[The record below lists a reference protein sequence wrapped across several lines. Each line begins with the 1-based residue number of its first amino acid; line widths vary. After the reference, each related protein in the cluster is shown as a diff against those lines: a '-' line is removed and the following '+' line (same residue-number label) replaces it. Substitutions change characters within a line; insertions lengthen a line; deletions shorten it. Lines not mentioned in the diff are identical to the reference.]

1 MLIKK
6 KIAFLFDKKNPWL
19 LHYLPLLKKLPK
31 KKYKH
36 SFFKDYVKISNF
48 EIVFVLGFT
57 KILSESFIKK
67 NRIVLIIHE
76 SNLPKFKGFAPVQ
89 WQILRNKRNITNS
102 LVMLGNKEKVDSG
115 KIILQ
120 NKILLK
126 GHELY
131 EEIRKKQFDSTYKL
145 IRKFLHIYPNFTIR
159 RQKGKSTFF
168 RKRNSEDSKISINK
182 NIKSQFNLLRI
193 SNNNGWPAFFLYK
206 KNKYILKIFKSNEI
220 N

>member
-1 MLIKK
+1 M
-6 KIAFLFDKKNPWL
+6 
-19 LHYLPLLKKLPK
+19 
-31 KKYKH
+31 
-36 SFFKDYVKISNF
+36 
-48 EIVFVLGFT
+48 
-57 KILSESFIKK
+57 
-67 NRIVLIIHE
+67 
-76 SNLPKFKGFAPVQ
+76 PKFKGFAPVQ

-102 LVMLGNKEKVDSG
+102 LVMLGSKEKVDSG

-120 NKILLK
+120 NKILLE

-145 IRKFLHIYPNFTIR
+145 IRKFLDIYPNFTTR

-168 RKRNSEDSKISINK
+168 TKRKSEDSKISIHK

-193 SNNNGWPAFFLYK
+193 SNNNDWPAFFLYK
-206 KNKYILKIFKSNEI
+206 KNKYILKIFKSNEV

>member
-19 LHYLPLLKKLPK
+19 LQYLPLLKKLSK
-31 KKYKH
+31 KKYKY
-36 SFFKDYVKISNF
+36 SFFKDYVKISDF

-102 LVMLGNKEKVDSG
+102 LVMLGSKEKVDSG

-131 EEIRKKQFDSTYKL
+131 AEIRKKQFDSTYKL
-145 IRKFLHIYPNFTIR
+145 IRKFLDIYPNFTTR

-168 RKRNSEDSKISINK
+168 RKRKSEDSKISIDK

-193 SNNNGWPAFFLYK
+193 SNNNDWPAFFLYK

>member
-6 KIAFLFDKKNPWL
+6 KIAFFFDKKNPWL

-31 KKYKH
+31 NKYKY

-48 EIVFVLGFT
+48 EIVFVLGYT
-57 KILSESFIKK
+57 KILPDGFIKK
-67 NRIVLIIHE
+67 NKIVLIIHE

-89 WQILRNKRNITNS
+89 WQILRNKKNITNS

-120 NKILLK
+120 NKILLE

-145 IRKFLHIYPNFTIR
+145 IRKFLHIYPSFAIR

-193 SNNNGWPAFFLYK
+193 SNNNDWPAFFLYK